1 MARNPKGRM
10 DASPPASDGGASY
23 CKPPMHTRFRPGQS
37 GNPNGRPKG
46 RKNFRTELAEEL
58 QERVQ
63 ITEGGRKREV
73 SKQRAL
79 IKSMIAKA
87 AAGEVRVL
95 MMLLDKLV
103 AADLRTETD
112 NDTNDPGD
120 QAILDRYK
128 ARLGRS
134 SLPNGGDHD

>member
-1 MARNPKGRM
+1 MVRNPKGKL
-10 DASPPASDGGASY
+10 DAPPSASGGGGY

-46 RKNFRTELAEEL
+46 LKNFRTELAEEL
-58 QERVQ
+58 QEHVQ
-63 ITEGGRKREV
+63 ITEGGRKRKV

-103 AADLRTETD
+103 AADLRTEAEE
-112 NDTNDPGD
+112 DTNDPGD

-134 SLPNGGDHD
+134 SPTNGDGDA

>member
-1 MARNPKGRM
+1 MARNPKGKM
-10 DASPPASDGGASY
+10 DAPPPTSGGGGY
-23 CKPPMHTRFRPGQS
+23 CKPPTHTQFRPGQS

-58 QERVQ
+58 QELVQ

-79 IKSMIAKA
+79 IKSAFAKA
-87 AAGEVRVL
+87 AAGNDR
-95 MMLLDKLV
+95 MLIAIFDKLV
-103 AADLRTETD
+103 ATDLRTETVD
-112 NDTNDPGD
+112 DTIDPGD

-134 SLPNGGDHD
+134 SPPNGGGNA